1 VGFRALL
8 IGNSKYAH
16 RDGGMTELRGPHH
29 DVQHLERAL
38 THPDFGLF
46 KAADVDVRENLTAD
60 ELSDALSQAADS
72 SRPDDVLLIYY
83 SGHGERLGATQQL
96 GLLGVDVPFD
106 RRHNRAL
113 HTALLREWLDGA
125 RARSTILV
133 LDCCYSGQFRADELV
148 DDDLLSTFGRG
159 TVVLSS
165 GGNQVVRDQDEPD
178 GPSAFTKALAA
189 VLVDE
194 TLEGT
199 NGVLTAED
207 VYAALDRFEP
217 RLQPRPHRN
226 LAAEG
231 RIGLAMRPRPRRE
244 ATPMRVRGWPE
255 QLRVIEVGITFTDA
269 LVVATWDSDGNGRIS
284 NDERD
289 VTALDPTRLAAIR
302 RLCQLADAVMRAKGY
317 GDPPWQRRARRAL
330 ETAGANLFEAALPPG
345 IKRLLSDVE
354 DDDVVV
360 QLNLTFRPPWAAL
373 SEYPWEFIHVP
384 ADQGVD
390 PSGLAQRK
398 LVVTRAGRAAD
409 QPSRASD
416 IADVAVVSSVARP
429 YARMAVR
436 VGAELMAMPSVR
448 TLTTPDDQPAS
459 WAVLMDA
466 IDQKPEYLVICAPLL
481 RSSRDGI
488 PFARVGFADGLETD
502 WRSAESLADELRHD
516 RELRGVVL
524 ASVAAEAGLDAIR
537 AAPIAASALNT
548 ALGVPVVFICHTP
561 GLEGYV
567 DDRDPEEPKTF
578 VGLLLAALSSGHDLV
593 RSVWFARDR
602 VLRYIPAELQP
613 TFGVPGFYY
622 GAEPPPRL
630 ARADERPRVRLGN
643 KSAPGKGGAP

>member
-1 VGFRALL
+1 MGFRALL

-16 RDGGMTELRGPHH
+16 PDGGMAELRGPHH
-29 DVQHLERAL
+29 DVQHLQRAL
-38 THPDFGLF
+38 THSDFGLF
-46 KAADVDVRENLTAD
+46 APADVDVREDLTAD
-60 ELSDALSQAADS
+60 ELSDALSEAADS

-83 SGHGERLGATQQL
+83 SGHGERLGAAQQL

-113 HTALLREWLDGA
+113 PSALLRDWLEAA

-133 LDCCYSGQFRADELV
+133 LDCCYSGQFRAGEVV
-148 DDDLLSTFGRG
+148 DDDLLATFGRG

-165 GGNQVVRDQDEPD
+165 GGNQVVPDQGEPE

-231 RIGLAMRPRPRRE
+231 RIGLARRPRPRLE
-244 ATPMRVRGWPE
+244 ASPMLVRGWPE
-255 QLRVIEVGITFTDA
+255 RLRVVDVHITFSDA

-284 NDERD
+284 KDERD
-289 VTALDPTRLAAIR
+289 VAALDPTRLDAIR

-330 ETAGANLFEAALPPG
+330 ETAGANLFEAALPPAVQ
-345 IKRLLSDVE
+345 KLLADVE

-360 QLNLTFRPPWAAL
+360 QLNLTFEPPWAVL

-390 PSGLAQRK
+390 PFGLAQRK
-398 LVVTRAGRAAD
+398 LVVTRAGRAATL
-409 QPSRASD
+409 PPRASD
-416 IADVAVVSSVARP
+416 IADVAVVSSVVRP
-429 YARMAVR
+429 YARMGVR
-436 VGAELMAMPSVR
+436 VGAELMEMPSVR

-459 WAVLMDA
+459 WAVLLEA
-466 IDQKPEYLVICAPLL
+466 IDQKPEYLVLCAPLL
-481 RSSRDGI
+481 RVRDGV
-488 PFARVGFADGLETD
+488 PFARVGFADGLDTD
-502 WRSAESLADELRHD
+502 WRSVESLADELRHD

-537 AAPIAASALNT
+537 AAPIAAATLNA

-561 GLEGYV
+561 GLESYV
-567 DDRDPEEPKTF
+567 DDRDPAVPKTF
-578 VGLLLAALSSGHDLV
+578 VGLLLAALTSGHDLV

-602 VLRYIPAELQP
+602 VQRFIPADLQP
-613 TFGVPGFYY
+613 TFGVPGVYY
-622 GAEPPPRL
+622 GAEPRPRL
-630 ARADERPRVRLGN
+630 TRADERQRLRLGTR
-643 KSAPGKGGAP
+643 SSPAKGGAA